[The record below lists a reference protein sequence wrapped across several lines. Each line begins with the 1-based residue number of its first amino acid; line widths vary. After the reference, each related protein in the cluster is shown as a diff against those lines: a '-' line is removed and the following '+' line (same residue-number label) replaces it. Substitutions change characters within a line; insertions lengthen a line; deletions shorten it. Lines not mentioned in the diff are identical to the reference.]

1 VEDITCTESP
11 GSPSHLR
18 RVLQDLPD
26 FPTQPQGRPRGR
38 PTAASRA
45 SRIKKN
51 GNWTDEQLKAALAAH
66 DDGMSM
72 RKASDK
78 FNIPYSSFREHLYG
92 LRTSRVQ
99 GAKGV
104 LTP

>member
-1 VEDITCTESP
+1 V
-11 GSPSHLR
+11 
-18 RVLQDLPD
+18 
-26 FPTQPQGRPRGR
+26 R
-38 PTAASRA
+38 PTTASRA

-72 RKASDK
+72 KKTSNK

-92 LRTSRVQ
+92 LRTSRVRGTK
-99 GAKGV
+99 GALKVIEAMVYILEVLFGV
-104 LTP
+104 LFGVLMEYSTQ